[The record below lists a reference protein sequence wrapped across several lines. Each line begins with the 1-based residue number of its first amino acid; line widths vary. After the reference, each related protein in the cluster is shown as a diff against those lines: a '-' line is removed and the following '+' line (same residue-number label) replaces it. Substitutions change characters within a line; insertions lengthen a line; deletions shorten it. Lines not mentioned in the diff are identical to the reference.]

1 MTSEVTDAS
10 LSAEPEF
17 QIGEVAQRTGL
28 TQRTLRF
35 YEERGLVT
43 PADRMEGGFRLY
55 SEADI
60 GRVELIKQLQGLLGF
75 TLAEIKE
82 MVEAEELRA
91 QIRATFRPDRDL
103 LQMDISLSY
112 GIVEYLRILDIV
124 EAHGWPRRQCL
135 PHAGHLFAFNVAAGL
150 RLGGHETAP
159 LGAIPPGLEVSDGH
173 ARPGDAPGVGFERDP
188 RFAALFADL
197 TG

>member
-1 MTSEVTDAS
+1 MADAEPNDSWLTCGGVGSYPARMTSDAP
-10 LSAEPEF
+10 AETGSPADPRY

-35 YEERGLVT
+35 YEEKGLLT

-55 SEADI
+55 SDADI

-91 QIRATFRPDRDL
+91 QIRATRRPDRDL
-103 LQMDISLSY
+103 PERRERVEQV
-112 GIVEYLRILDIV
+112 IVAL
-124 EAHGWPRRQCL
+124 RRQL
-135 PHAGHLFAFNVAAGL
+135 DVVEPKIEQLVEMRGELRERLATLEQRRDELDEAIAAG
-150 RLGGHETAP
+150 RP
-159 LGAIPPGLEVSDGH
+159 LD
-173 ARPGDAPGVGFERDP
+173 D
-188 RFAALFADL
+188 
-197 TG
+197 

>member
-1 MTSEVTDAS
+1 MTSDVTEAGQS
-10 LSAEPEF
+10 TEPQY

-55 SEADI
+55 SDADI
-60 GRVELIKQLQGLLGF
+60 SRVELIKRLQDLLGF

-91 QIRATFRPDRDL
+91 QIRATRRPDRDL
-103 LQMDISLSY
+103 P
-112 GIVEYLRILDIV
+112 E
-124 EAHGWPRRQCL
+124 RRQRVEQVL
-135 PHAGHLFAFNVAAGL
+135 VAL
-150 RLGGHETAP
+150 RRQ
-159 LGAIPPGLEVSDGH
+159 LEVVEPKIEQLVEMR
-173 ARPGDAPGVGFERDP
+173 AELRERLDALERRREEIDDAISSG
-188 RFAALFADL
+188 RALED
-197 TG
+197 

>member
-1 MTSEVTDAS
+1 MRAMTNDVPEAS
-10 LSAEPEF
+10 PSTEPRY

-55 SEADI
+55 SDADI

-82 MVEAEELRA
+82 MVQAEELRA
-91 QIRATFRPDRDL
+91 QIRATRRPDRDL
-103 LQMDISLSY
+103 P
-112 GIVEYLRILDIV
+112 E
-124 EAHGWPRRQCL
+124 RRQR
-135 PHAGHLFAFNVAAGL
+135 VEQVMAAL
-150 RLGGHETAP
+150 RRQ
-159 LGAIPPGLEVSDGH
+159 LEVVEPKIEQLVEMRAELSERLEALEQRLAEIDEEL
-173 ARPGDAPGVGFERDP
+173 AAPQPAE
-188 RFAALFADL
+188 
-197 TG
+197 T

>member
-10 LSAEPEF
+10 LSTEPEF

-60 GRVELIKQLQGLLGF
+60 GRVEMIKQLQGLLGF

-103 LQMDISLSY
+103 PERRERVEQV
-112 GIVEYLRILDIV
+112 IVAV
-124 EAHGWPRRQCL
+124 RRQ
-135 PHAGHLFAFNVAAGL
+135 
-150 RLGGHETAP
+150 
-159 LGAIPPGLEVSDGH
+159 LEV
-173 ARPGDAPGVGFERDP
+173 VGPKIEQLVEMRGELSERLDTLEQ
-188 RFAALFADL
+188 RLVEIDQALAGGQPL
-197 TG
+197 ET

>member
-10 LSAEPEF
+10 PSTEPEF

-103 LQMDISLSY
+103 PERRERVEQV
-112 GIVEYLRILDIV
+112 IVAV
-124 EAHGWPRRQCL
+124 RRQ
-135 PHAGHLFAFNVAAGL
+135 
-150 RLGGHETAP
+150 
-159 LGAIPPGLEVSDGH
+159 LEV
-173 ARPGDAPGVGFERDP
+173 VGPKIEQLVEMRGELSERLDMLEQ
-188 RFAALFADL
+188 RLVEIDEALAGGQPL
-197 TG
+197 ET

>member
-10 LSAEPEF
+10 LSTEPEF

-103 LQMDISLSY
+103 PERRERVEQV
-112 GIVEYLRILDIV
+112 IVAV
-124 EAHGWPRRQCL
+124 RRQ
-135 PHAGHLFAFNVAAGL
+135 
-150 RLGGHETAP
+150 
-159 LGAIPPGLEVSDGH
+159 LEV
-173 ARPGDAPGVGFERDP
+173 VGPKIEQLVEMRGELSERLDMLEQ
-188 RFAALFADL
+188 RLVEIDEALAGGQPL
-197 TG
+197 ET

>member
-1 MTSEVTDAS
+1 MTSEVTEAS
-10 LSAEPEF
+10 PSTEPRY

-60 GRVELIKQLQGLLGF
+60 GRVELIKQLQDLLGF

-103 LQMDISLSY
+103 PERRERVLQVITA
-112 GIVEYLRILDIV
+112 V
-124 EAHGWPRRQCL
+124 RRQ
-135 PHAGHLFAFNVAAGL
+135 
-150 RLGGHETAP
+150 
-159 LGAIPPGLEVSDGH
+159 LEVVEPKSEQLVEMRGELSERLEMLEQRLVDID
-173 ARPGDAPGVGFERDP
+173 DALDAGQPLD
-188 RFAALFADL
+188 
-197 TG
+197 T

>member
-1 MTSEVTDAS
+1 MTSDLTDGAPP
-10 LSAEPEF
+10 ADPRY

-91 QIRATFRPDRDL
+91 RIRATRRPDRDL
-103 LQMDISLSY
+103 P
-112 GIVEYLRILDIV
+112 E
-124 EAHGWPRRQCL
+124 RRQR
-135 PHAGHLFAFNVAAGL
+135 VERVIAAL
-150 RLGGHETAP
+150 RRQ
-159 LGAIPPGLEVSDGH
+159 LEVVEPKIEQLVEMRAELS
-173 ARPGDAPGVGFERDP
+173 ERLEALEQRRAELDEELASSEP
-188 RFAALFADL
+188 LAAQPIE
-197 TG
+197 G

>member
-10 LSAEPEF
+10 LSTEPEF

-103 LQMDISLSY
+103 PERRERVEQV
-112 GIVEYLRILDIV
+112 IVAV
-124 EAHGWPRRQCL
+124 RRQ
-135 PHAGHLFAFNVAAGL
+135 
-150 RLGGHETAP
+150 
-159 LGAIPPGLEVSDGH
+159 LEV
-173 ARPGDAPGVGFERDP
+173 VGPKIEQLVEMRGELSERLDMLEQ
-188 RFAALFADL
+188 RLTEIDEALAGGQPL
-197 TG
+197 ET

>member
-103 LQMDISLSY
+103 PERRERVEQV
-112 GIVEYLRILDIV
+112 IVAV
-124 EAHGWPRRQCL
+124 RRQ
-135 PHAGHLFAFNVAAGL
+135 
-150 RLGGHETAP
+150 
-159 LGAIPPGLEVSDGH
+159 LEV
-173 ARPGDAPGVGFERDP
+173 VGPKIEQLVEMRGELSERLDMLEQ
-188 RFAALFADL
+188 RLVEIDEALAGGQPL
-197 TG
+197 EA

>member
-10 LSAEPEF
+10 LSTEPEF

-103 LQMDISLSY
+103 PERRERVEQV
-112 GIVEYLRILDIV
+112 IVAV
-124 EAHGWPRRQCL
+124 RRQ
-135 PHAGHLFAFNVAAGL
+135 
-150 RLGGHETAP
+150 
-159 LGAIPPGLEVSDGH
+159 LEV
-173 ARPGDAPGVGFERDP
+173 VGPKIEQLVEMRGELSERLDMLEQ
-188 RFAALFADL
+188 RLVEIDEALAGGQPL
-197 TG
+197 EA

>member
-1 MTSEVTDAS
+1 MTSEVTDAAPS
-10 LSAEPEF
+10 TEPEF

-60 GRVELIKQLQGLLGF
+60 GRVQLIKQLQDLLGF

-103 LQMDISLSY
+103 PERRERVVQVIAA
-112 GIVEYLRILDIV
+112 V
-124 EAHGWPRRQCL
+124 RRQL
-135 PHAGHLFAFNVAAGL
+135 EVVEPKIEQLVEMRGELSERL
-150 RLGGHETAP
+150 EMLEQRLGEIDDALAGGQP
-159 LGAIPPGLEVSDGH
+159 LEG
-173 ARPGDAPGVGFERDP
+173 
-188 RFAALFADL
+188 
-197 TG
+197 

>member
-1 MTSEVTDAS
+1 MTNEVPDPAPST
-10 LSAEPEF
+10 EPQF

-43 PADRMEGGFRLY
+43 PASRMEGGFRLY

-60 GRVELIKQLQGLLGF
+60 GRVQLIKQLQDLLGF

-91 QIRATFRPDRDL
+91 QIRATFRPDRNL
-103 LQMDISLSY
+103 PERRERVLQVIAA
-112 GIVEYLRILDIV
+112 V
-124 EAHGWPRRQCL
+124 RRQ
-135 PHAGHLFAFNVAAGL
+135 
-150 RLGGHETAP
+150 
-159 LGAIPPGLEVSDGH
+159 LEVVEPKIEQLVEMRGELSERLDMLEKRL
-173 ARPGDAPGVGFERDP
+173 AEIDEALAVGEP
-188 RFAALFADL
+188 VE
-197 TG
+197 T

>member
-1 MTSEVTDAS
+1 MTSELTEADTGPS
-10 LSAEPEF
+10 STPRY

-55 SEADI
+55 SDADI

-91 QIRATFRPDRDL
+91 QIRATRRPDRDL
-103 LQMDISLSY
+103 P
-112 GIVEYLRILDIV
+112 E
-124 EAHGWPRRQCL
+124 RRQR
-135 PHAGHLFAFNVAAGL
+135 VEQVMAAL
-150 RLGGHETAP
+150 RRQ
-159 LGAIPPGLEVSDGH
+159 LEVVEPKIEQLVEMRSELS
-173 ARPGDAPGVGFERDP
+173 ERLETLEQRLEEIDEAITATP
-188 RFAALFADL
+188 AVE
-197 TG
+197 G